1 MLVPNLETSQH
12 ATSQKTSKT
21 SEKPSDNWYTPQH
34 IIDLVIQVLN
44 QIDLDPCAETGKN
57 IPASTHYTHTDNGL
71 IQPWHG
77 RIFLNPP
84 YSCPGKWITKLTEEI
99 ATGRV
104 TEAIALVP
112 GATDTNWLS
121 PILKTQPVC
130 FWKGRIKFLDTNYK
144 PKLPARQSHIL
155 IYWGDNSARFLEIF
169 DAYGVVQLPQAILS
183 KLLKTSPSNTSEIF
197 LGDKQDTNISPRKSN
212 EAPQPQFPE
221 ASQNCHSE
229 RSEES
234 LIYRYSQEAPKF
246 LGDNSDINISPRK
259 IEAPKF
265 LGDNSDT
272 NCHSER
278 SEESLIYRY
287 SQDVPKFLGDNLDI
301 NISPRKIEA
310 PKFLGDNSDTNCHST
325 NSEESTISQ
334 NLREAPQF
342 LGDKLDVNIS
352 PRKIEAP
359 KFLGDNSNTNCHST
373 NSEESTIS
381 QNLREAPK
389 FLGDNSDIN
398 ISPRKIEAPQFL
410 GDNSD
415 TNISPRK
422 RRRHKGDGSGS
433 IHWRTVT
440 KKGKDYHEAY
450 YHYEFWSDGEREV
463 KSTRY
468 IPKRLL
474 SQVQSL
480 DLEKAPVREIL
491 EVLGVL

>member
-1 MLVPNLETSQH
+1 MLAPNLETSQRT
-12 ATSQKTSKT
+12 AASQKTSKT

-71 IQPWHG
+71 LQPWHG

-84 YSCPGKWITKLTEEI
+84 YSEPGKWITKLNEEI

-155 IYWGDNSARFLEIF
+155 IYWGDNSARFLEVF
-169 DAYGVVQLPQAILS
+169 DEYGVVQLPQTILS
-183 KLLKTSPSNTSEIF
+183 KLLKASPSDTYKIF
-197 LGDKQDTNISPRKSN
+197 LGDKSDTNISPRKI
-212 EAPQPQFPE
+212 EELQPQFPE
-221 ASQNCHSE
+221 VSQNCHSE

-234 LIYRYSQEAPKF
+234 I
-246 LGDNSDINISPRK
+246 IS
-259 IEAPKF
+259 
-265 LGDNSDT
+265 
-272 NCHSER
+272 
-278 SEESLIYRY
+278 RY
-287 SQDVPKFLGDNLDI
+287 SQDVPKFLGDKLDI

-310 PKFLGDNSDTNCHST
+310 PQNCHSER
-325 NSEESTISQ
+325 SEESIISQ
-334 NLREAPQF
+334 DLRDVPKF
-342 LGDKLDVNIS
+342 LGDKL
-352 PRKIEAP
+352 
-359 KFLGDNSNTNCHST
+359 
-373 NSEESTIS
+373 
-381 QNLREAPK
+381 
-389 FLGDNSDIN
+389 DIN
-398 ISPRKIEAPQFL
+398 ISPRKIEVPEFL

-415 TNISPRK
+415 TTNISPRK

>member
-1 MLVPNLETSQH
+1 MLAPNLETSQH

-84 YSCPGKWITKLTEEI
+84 YSEPGKWITKLNEEI

-121 PILKTQPVC
+121 PVLKTQPVC

-169 DAYGVVQLPQAILS
+169 DAYGVVQLPQTILS
-183 KLLKTSPSNTSEIF
+183 KLLKTSPTNTYEIF
-197 LGDKQDTNISPRKSN
+197 LGDNSNTDISPRKN
-212 EAPQPQFPE
+212 DEAPQPQFPE

-234 LIYRYSQEAPKF
+234 
-246 LGDNSDINISPRK
+246 
-259 IEAPKF
+259 
-265 LGDNSDT
+265 
-272 NCHSER
+272 
-278 SEESLIYRY
+278 
-287 SQDVPKFLGDNLDI
+287 
-301 NISPRKIEA
+301 
-310 PKFLGDNSDTNCHST
+310 
-325 NSEESTISQ
+325 TISQ

-342 LGDKLDVNIS
+342 LGDKLDTNIS
-352 PRKIEAP
+352 PRKIEAF
-359 KFLGDNSNTNCHST
+359 KFLGD
-373 NSEESTIS
+373 
-381 QNLREAPK
+381 K
-389 FLGDNSDIN
+389 
-398 ISPRKIEAPQFL
+398 
-410 GDNSD
+410 SD

>member
-1 MLVPNLETSQH
+1 MWHRHLACAFTYLYLPQRHREHRGRTFIMLAPNLETSQRT
-12 ATSQKTSKT
+12 AASQKTLKT

-84 YSCPGKWITKLTEEI
+84 YSEPGKWITKLNKEI

-121 PILKTQPVC
+121 PVLKTQPVC

-144 PKLPARQSHIL
+144 PKLPARQSHVL
-155 IYWGDNSARFLEIF
+155 IYWGDNSARFLEVF

-183 KLLKTSPSNTSEIF
+183 KLLKTSPSNTSSIF
-197 LGDKQDTNISPRKSN
+197 LGDKQDTNISPRKI

-221 ASQNCHSE
+221 PSQNCHSE

-234 LIYRYSQEAPKF
+234 LISRYSQEAP
-246 LGDNSDINISPRK
+246 
-259 IEAPKF
+259 E
-265 LGDNSDT
+265 
-272 NCHSER
+272 
-278 SEESLIYRY
+278 
-287 SQDVPKFLGDNLDI
+287 
-301 NISPRKIEA
+301 
-310 PKFLGDNSDTNCHST
+310 
-325 NSEESTISQ
+325 
-334 NLREAPQF
+334 F
-342 LGDKLDVNIS
+342 LGDKLDT
-352 PRKIEAP
+352 A
-359 KFLGDNSNTNCHST
+359 
-373 NSEESTIS
+373 
-381 QNLREAPK
+381 
-389 FLGDNSDIN
+389 N
-398 ISPRKIEAPQFL
+398 ISPRKIEAPQNCHSERSEESIISQDLRDVPKFLGDKSNTNISPRKNDEAPEFL

-415 TNISPRK
+415 TTNISPRK

>member
-1 MLVPNLETSQH
+1 MLAPNLETSQRT
-12 ATSQKTSKT
+12 AASQKTSKT

-84 YSCPGKWITKLTEEI
+84 YSEPGKWITKLNEEI

-130 FWKGRIKFLDTNYK
+130 FWKGRIKFLDQNYE
-144 PKLPARQSHIL
+144 PKLPARQSHVL
-155 IYWGDNSARFLEIF
+155 IYWGDNSTRFLEIF

-183 KLLKTSPSNTSEIF
+183 KLLKTSPSNTYEIF
-197 LGDKQDTNISPRKSN
+197 PGDKQDTNISPRKI

-221 ASQNCHSE
+221 PSQNCHSE
-229 RSEES
+229 R
-234 LIYRYSQEAPKF
+234 
-246 LGDNSDINISPRK
+246 
-259 IEAPKF
+259 
-265 LGDNSDT
+265 
-272 NCHSER
+272 
-278 SEESLIYRY
+278 
-287 SQDVPKFLGDNLDI
+287 
-301 NISPRKIEA
+301 
-310 PKFLGDNSDTNCHST
+310 
-325 NSEESTISQ
+325 
-334 NLREAPQF
+334 
-342 LGDKLDVNIS
+342 
-352 PRKIEAP
+352 
-359 KFLGDNSNTNCHST
+359 
-373 NSEESTIS
+373 SEESTIS

-389 FLGDNSDIN
+389 FLGDKSDTN
-398 ISPRKIEAPQFL
+398 ISPRKIEAPKFLGDNSDINISSRKIEAPQFLGDKSDTNCHSTNSEESTISQDLRDAPKFL

-463 KSTRY
+463 KSTKY